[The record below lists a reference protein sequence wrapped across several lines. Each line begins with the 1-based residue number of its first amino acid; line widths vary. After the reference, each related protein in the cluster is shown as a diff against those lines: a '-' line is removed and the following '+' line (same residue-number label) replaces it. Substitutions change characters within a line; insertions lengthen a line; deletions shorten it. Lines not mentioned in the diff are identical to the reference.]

1 MELLPGM
8 SLEDVVKRCGPLPP
22 ERVVHLLLQTCGALQ
37 EAHSIGLIHRDIKP
51 ANVFASQRGGVFDVV
66 KLLDFGLV
74 KEGAEPS
81 PEAVAKPGSFSGT
94 PLYMSPEQATTYEN
108 VDRRAD
114 IYSLGAVAYYLLTG
128 QPPFAGKNILELLAA
143 HRNSDVAPPSKFNAA
158 IPADLDQIVLKCL
171 AKNASERFQD
181 ADEMRNELEKCSC
194 ANQWGPREAANWWRS
209 FQGA

>member
-1 MELLPGM
+1 M
-8 SLEDVVKRCGPLPP
+8 
-22 ERVVHLLLQTCGALQ
+22 
-37 EAHSIGLIHRDIKP
+37 
-51 ANVFASQRGGVFDVV
+51 

-74 KEGAEPS
+74 KEVAEPS
-81 PEAVAKPGSFSGT
+81 PDAVTKPGSFSGT

-128 QPPFAGKNILELLAA
+128 QPPFARKNILELLAA

-181 ADEMRNELEKCSC
+181 AGGMRNALEQCSC
-194 ANQWGPREAANWWRS
+194 ANKWGLQEAANWWGS
-209 FQGA
+209 LEGATKPERKEQPKPAIDATVDYSS